1 MELLE
6 GLNKIKI
13 SLNSESPFFLLQDE
27 ISKTIKEDSKF
38 KLSLSSLSLAHG
50 DDQKMRLLV
59 LMV

>member
-13 SLNSESPFFLLQDE
+13 SLHSESPFFLLQDE

-38 KLSLSSLSLAHG
+38 NLSLSSLSLAH
-50 DDQKMRLLV
+50 DDDHKMRLIV